1 MFTPLSSTAIRLHL
15 DISSSTQG
23 HPQKLQAIELITLG
37 MVLLGIKVM
46 SNQLANMLLSHFMS
60 GSAS

>member
-15 DISSSTQG
+15 DISSTTQD
-23 HPQKLQAIELITLG
+23 HPQKLQAIELIALG

-46 SNQLANMLLSHFMS
+46 SNQLANMLLNQFMS
-60 GSAS
+60 GSAP